1 MPAKSFE
8 TTIPF
13 VKIAGNGWEP
23 VILVTFLR
31 PRAPNLELA
40 LLFDT
45 GADRIVLQP
54 SWEDC
59 FENLEDTTFG
69 GLGGIDQPGKHTAGR
84 IQLLGQIVDCDIGFT
99 KMTERTWMQGV
110 FGRECF
116 KAFGFGFWEKSH
128 ELYVTVKP

>member
-1 MPAKSFE
+1 LL
-8 TTIPF
+8 
-13 VKIAGNGWEP
+13 G
-23 VILVTFLR
+23 
-31 PRAPNLELA
+31 PRAPDLELS
-40 LLFDT
+40 LLFDS

-59 FENLEDTTFG
+59 FENLEDTVFG
-69 GLGGIDQPGKHTAGR
+69 GLGDKDQPGKPTTGKIR
-84 IQLLGQIVDCDIGFT
+84 LLGQIIECDIGFT

-116 KAFGFGFWEKSH
+116 KSFGFGFWEKSH